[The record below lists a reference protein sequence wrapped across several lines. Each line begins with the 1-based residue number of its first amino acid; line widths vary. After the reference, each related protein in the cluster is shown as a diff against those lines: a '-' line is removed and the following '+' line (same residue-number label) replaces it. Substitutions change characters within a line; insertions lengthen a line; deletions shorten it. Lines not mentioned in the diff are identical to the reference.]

1 MARYSRRLQT
11 INGSYGRV
19 ADERGQCALVAR
31 NRARDLAETDRPDW
45 DTKVREA
52 LEMCLKNNSQLKVL
66 DGASVETPHSYGPV
80 AAFVARRK
88 KTGTVRFGRMEIRS
102 RLGKSPTVGVGK

>member
-1 MARYSRRLQT
+1 MLHRWRR
-11 INGSYGRV
+11 R
-19 ADERGQCALVAR
+19 
-31 NRARDLAETDRPDW
+31 
-45 DTKVREA
+45 
-52 LEMCLKNNSQLKVL
+52 
-66 DGASVETPHSYGPV
+66 TPTTFV